1 MEKLKLQADTASYGV
16 QYSNE
21 NTSVKL
27 DGGAS
32 RVRRTMVKGTHTVN
46 VAFTLNFK
54 SYEYFMAF
62 YRTATKKGAA
72 KFLMDLIIDG
82 LKDEY
87 VCTMQP
93 NSLQLQSQAGET
105 YVIGFTVE
113 AEQKDHNTE
122 TDERIIASF
131 KP

>member
-1 MEKLKLQADTASYGV
+1 MDKLKLQADSSSYSV
-16 QYSNE
+16 QFANE
-21 NTSVKL
+21 NTVVKL

-32 RVRRTMVKGTHTVN
+32 RVRKTMIKGTHTVN
-46 VAFTLNFK
+46 VTLKLNPK

-62 YRTATKKGAA
+62 YRKSTSNGAK

-87 VCTMQP
+87 VCVMLP
-93 NSLQLQSQAGET
+93 NTLQLQSQTGNS
-105 YVIGFTVE
+105 YVIAFNVE
-113 AEQKDHNTE
+113 AEPKEHNDAD
-122 TDERIIASF
+122 DERIIAGF